1 MFSLVWPEFGVRCA
15 DISNLGLGGV
25 LAFVVFVTGFVS
37 YSQEAK
43 SARIMESFKDMVPQ
57 QALVKRNGEKRVILA
72 SELTLGDIV
81 EVKAGDKV
89 PADLLIIEAI
99 QLKVSSI
106 CSIDINVCLY
116 RLHRLDFEFLTQVDN
131 SSLTGESEPQERSAV
146 CTDDNPLETK
156 NLIFFSTNVV
166 AGSGVGIVIKL
177 ADNSGN

>member
-1 MFSLVWPEFGVRCA
+1 M
-15 DISNLGLGGV
+15 
-25 LAFVVFVTGFVS
+25 
-37 YSQEAK
+37 
-43 SARIMESFKDMVPQ
+43 
-57 QALVKRNGEKRVILA
+57 
-72 SELTLGDIV
+72 
-81 EVKAGDKV
+81 
-89 PADLLIIEAI
+89 PADLRIIEAI

-106 CSIDINVCLY
+106 DINVNLY